1 MKHVGKMKNNGAK
14 VAIVY
19 RTLPGDPYN
28 ALVVGTGKLGA
39 SYHDALMS
47 IIQDPAGQT
56 ANELADILS
65 VRSFPDGSNMLQ
77 WLHTRGQLTKVP
89 TSGVLV
95 TPTPNDSVPL
105 DELNV
110 LIAEQKGISL
120 EELAVSDGN
129 KTPKG
134 LGDPTKTTSSSVSG
148 EIYEPPQEVAVPTS
162 EPIVVPQKEEPITA
176 ASLRSMADK
185 LFKEAQ
191 LLRKKAEEME
201 PTKKKEKVVKEA

>member
-19 RTLPGDPYN
+19 RTLPGDPYS

-110 LIAEQKGISL
+110 LIAEQKGL
-120 EELAVSDGN
+120 TVDELAVSDGN
-129 KTPKG
+129 RTPKG
-134 LGDPTKTTSSSVSG
+134 LDDPTKTTSSSVSG
-148 EIYEPPQEVAVPTS
+148 EVYEQPQEIVASIP
-162 EPIVVPQKEEPITA
+162 EPIVIPQKEEPVTA

-191 LLRKKAEEME
+191 LLRAKAEEME
-201 PTKKKEKVVKEA
+201 PTKKKAKALKEA

>member
-19 RTLPGDPYN
+19 RTLPGDPYH
-28 ALVVGTGKLGA
+28 ALVVGTTQLGA

-47 IIQDPAGQT
+47 ILQDPSGQS

-77 WLHTRGQLTKVP
+77 WLHLRGQLKKVP
-89 TSGVLV
+89 TNNVLV

-105 DELNV
+105 DELNL
-110 LIAEQKGISL
+110 LIAQQKGVSID
-120 EELAVSDGN
+120 ELAVSDG
-129 KTPKG
+129 KSPKG
-134 LGDPTKTTSSSVSG
+134 LDDPTKTTSSSVNG
-148 EIYEPPQEVAVPTS
+148 EVVETPLPEPEVKV
-162 EPIVVPQKEEPITA
+162 EPIKEEPVSA

-191 LLRKKAEEME
+191 LLRKKADEIE
-201 PTKKKEKVVKEA
+201 PPKKRVKAEKVE

>member
-14 VAIVY
+14 VAIIY

-28 ALVVGTGKLGA
+28 ALVVGTNQLGE

-77 WLHTRGQLTKVP
+77 WLHTRGQLKKVP
-89 TSGVLV
+89 TANVLV

-110 LIAEQKGISL
+110 LIAQQKGISID
-120 EELAVSDGN
+120 ELAVSDGS
-129 KTPKG
+129 KPVKSAD
-134 LGDPTKTTSSSVSG
+134 DPTKTTSSSVSG
-148 EIYEPPQEVAVPTS
+148 EVYEPAAIEVPTKV
-162 EPIVVPQKEEPITA
+162 ETVKEEPVTA
-176 ASLRSMADK
+176 ASLRSMADR

-191 LLRKKAEEME
+191 LLRKKADEIE
-201 PTKKKEKVVKEA
+201 PPKKRVKAEKVE